1 MYKHAHFRK
10 TAMLHKIAE
19 QALNEAEDLENLPVE
34 AFGDGGD
41 DDAEAEALIEAL
53 AEADIDEE
61 ALASILA
68 EDDDVDESAL
78 IEALSEM

>member
-1 MYKHAHFRK
+1 
-10 TAMLHKIAE
+10 MLI
-19 QALNEAEDLENLPVE
+19 LERQQCFTRLPVE
-34 AFGDGGD
+34 AFDDGD
-41 DDAEAEALIEAL
+41 DDTEALVEAL

-61 ALASILA
+61 TLASILA

>member
-19 QALNEAEDLENLPVE
+19 QALNEAKDLENLPVE
-34 AFGDGGD
+34 AFGNGD
-41 DDAEAEALIEAL
+41 DDGAEALVEAL

>member
-1 MYKHAHFRK
+1 MYKYAHFRK

-19 QALNEAEDLENLPVE
+19 QALADAEELENLPVE
-34 AFGDGGD
+34 AFDDGGD
-41 DDAEAEALIEAL
+41 DDAEALVEAL

-68 EDDDVDESAL
+68 DDDDIDEETL

>member
-19 QALNEAEDLENLPVE
+19 QALADAEELENLPVE
-34 AFGDGGD
+34 AFGGDGDGD
-41 DDAEAEALIEAL
+41 DTEALIEAL
-53 AEADIDEE
+53 AEADVDEETLAEILADDDDIDEE
-61 ALASILA
+61 T
-68 EDDDVDESAL
+68 L

>member
-1 MYKHAHFRK
+1 MYKHAHFKK

-19 QALNEAEDLENLPVE
+19 QLLNEAEDLENLPVE

-41 DDAEAEALIEAL
+41 DTEALVEAL

-61 ALASILA
+61 TLAEILA
-68 EDDDVDESAL
+68 DDDDIDEETL